1 MKNKTTN
8 YKVKYAIMKIERTL
22 DNDGIYRNYIYY
34 IPAKCYVI
42 AKKERYL
49 STGEIKKLYDIVFI
63 TPSYSIQSEL
73 NIPEYNIYGTCT
85 NSLTVD
91 KIFDTYGEAKNEA
104 NTENISN
111 FRKLRSEISYN
122 KEYKKQLEILNNNYK
137 LLNEYCNKIE
147 SYLLDITDEI
157 KISYLPILPEE
168 QINTILL
175 KLIQLPLI
183 QSDEFLCSL
192 NEKEIGLSTLAM
204 LTALLGLPFLYRASQ
219 YKMLELEQATYAG
232 IGRPLVMRFLLLLA
246 GETILLGVLVLNV
259 RAAVPWSIGQ
269 LLAVLTVPFL
279 TANNELL
286 LLLR

>member
-8 YKVKYAIMKIERTL
+8 YKVKYAIMKIERTF
-22 DNDGIYRNYIYY
+22 DNDGVYKNYTYY

-63 TPSYSIQSEL
+63 IPSYSIQSEL

-137 LLNEYCNKIE
+137 LLTEYGNKIE
-147 SYLLDITDEI
+147 EELTNLTNSIEITTLPLLSDEL
-157 KISYLPILPEE
+157 S
-168 QINTILL
+168 NSILL
-175 KLIQLPLI
+175 KLTNVSLEQI
-183 QSDEFLCSL
+183 DELLCSL
-192 NEKEIGLSTLAM
+192 NEKEIK
-204 LTALLGLPFLYRASQ
+204 LLQEISLKNKSG
-219 YKMLELEQATYAG
+219 KH
-232 IGRPLVMRFLLLLA
+232 LVITPRK
-246 GETILLGVLVLNV
+246 
-259 RAAVPWSIGQ
+259 
-269 LLAVLTVPFL
+269 
-279 TANNELL
+279 
-286 LLLR
+286 

>member
-22 DNDGIYRNYIYY
+22 DNDCIYRNYTYY

-63 TPSYSIQSEL
+63 TPSYSIRSEL

-111 FRKLRSEISYN
+111 FRLLRSEISYN

-137 LLNEYCNKIE
+137 QLTEYGNKIE
-147 SYLLDITDEI
+147 EELINLTNSIEITTLPLLSDEL
-157 KISYLPILPEE
+157 SDS
-168 QINTILL
+168 ILL
-175 KLIQLPLI
+175 KLTNVSLEQI
-183 QSDEFLCSL
+183 DELLCSL
-192 NEKEIGLSTLAM
+192 NEKEIK
-204 LTALLGLPFLYRASQ
+204 LLQ
-219 YKMLELEQATYAG
+219 
-232 IGRPLVMRFLLLLA
+232 
-246 GETILLGVLVLNV
+246 ETSLKNKSGKHIVITPGK
-259 RAAVPWSIGQ
+259 
-269 LLAVLTVPFL
+269 
-279 TANNELL
+279 
-286 LLLR
+286 

>member
-137 LLNEYCNKIE
+137 LLTEYGNKIE
-147 SYLLDITDEI
+147 EELTNLTNSIEIATLPLLSDEL
-157 KISYLPILPEE
+157 S
-168 QINTILL
+168 NSILL
-175 KLIQLPLI
+175 KLTNVSLEQI
-183 QSDEFLCSL
+183 DELLCSL
-192 NEKEIGLSTLAM
+192 NEKEIKLLKEISLKNKNSKHLA
-204 LTALLGLPFLYRASQ
+204 
-219 YKMLELEQATYAG
+219 
-232 IGRPLVMRFLLLLA
+232 LA
-246 GETILLGVLVLNV
+246 P
-259 RAAVPWSIGQ
+259 RK
-269 LLAVLTVPFL
+269 
-279 TANNELL
+279 
-286 LLLR
+286 

>member
-22 DNDGIYRNYIYY
+22 DNDGIYRNYTYY

-137 LLNEYCNKIE
+137 LLTEYGNKIE
-147 SYLLDITDEI
+147 EELTNLTNSIEITTLPLLSDEL
-157 KISYLPILPEE
+157 SDS
-168 QINTILL
+168 ILL
-175 KLIQLPLI
+175 KLTNVSLEQI
-183 QSDEFLCSL
+183 DELLCSL
-192 NEKEIGLSTLAM
+192 NEKEIKLLKELSLKNKS
-204 LTALLGLPFLYRASQ
+204 G
-219 YKMLELEQATYAG
+219 KH
-232 IGRPLVMRFLLLLA
+232 LVITPRK
-246 GETILLGVLVLNV
+246 
-259 RAAVPWSIGQ
+259 
-269 LLAVLTVPFL
+269 
-279 TANNELL
+279 
-286 LLLR
+286 

>member
-8 YKVKYAIMKIERTL
+8 YKVKYAIMKIERTF
-22 DNDGIYRNYIYY
+22 DNDGVYKNYTYY

-63 TPSYSIQSEL
+63 IPSYSIQSEL

-91 KIFDTYGEAKNEA
+91 KIFDTYGEAKNAA

-137 LLNEYCNKIE
+137 LLTEYGNKIE
-147 SYLLDITDEI
+147 EELTNLTNSIEITTLPLLSDEL
-157 KISYLPILPEE
+157 S
-168 QINTILL
+168 NSILL
-175 KLIQLPLI
+175 KLTNVSLEQI
-183 QSDEFLCSL
+183 DELLCSL
-192 NEKEIGLSTLAM
+192 NEKEIK
-204 LTALLGLPFLYRASQ
+204 LLQEISLKNKSG
-219 YKMLELEQATYAG
+219 KH
-232 IGRPLVMRFLLLLA
+232 LVITPRK
-246 GETILLGVLVLNV
+246 
-259 RAAVPWSIGQ
+259 
-269 LLAVLTVPFL
+269 
-279 TANNELL
+279 
-286 LLLR
+286 

>member
-137 LLNEYCNKIE
+137 LLTEYGNKIE
-147 SYLLDITDEI
+147 EELTNLTNSIEIATLPLLSDEL
-157 KISYLPILPEE
+157 S
-168 QINTILL
+168 NSILL
-175 KLIQLPLI
+175 KLTNVSLEQI
-183 QSDEFLCSL
+183 DELLCSL
-192 NEKEIGLSTLAM
+192 NEKEIK
-204 LTALLGLPFLYRASQ
+204 LLQETSLKNKSG
-219 YKMLELEQATYAG
+219 KH
-232 IGRPLVMRFLLLLA
+232 LVITPRK
-246 GETILLGVLVLNV
+246 
-259 RAAVPWSIGQ
+259 
-269 LLAVLTVPFL
+269 
-279 TANNELL
+279 
-286 LLLR
+286 

>member
-22 DNDGIYRNYIYY
+22 DNDGIYRNYTYY

-111 FRKLRSEISYN
+111 FRLLRSEISYN

-137 LLNEYCNKIE
+137 LLSEYGNKIE
-147 SYLLDITDEI
+147 EELINLTNSIEITTLPLLSDEL
-157 KISYLPILPEE
+157 SDS
-168 QINTILL
+168 ILL
-175 KLIQLPLI
+175 KLTNVSLEQI
-183 QSDEFLCSL
+183 DELLCSL
-192 NEKEIGLSTLAM
+192 NEKEIK
-204 LTALLGLPFLYRASQ
+204 LLQEISLKNKSG
-219 YKMLELEQATYAG
+219 KH
-232 IGRPLVMRFLLLLA
+232 LVITTRK
-246 GETILLGVLVLNV
+246 
-259 RAAVPWSIGQ
+259 
-269 LLAVLTVPFL
+269 
-279 TANNELL
+279 
-286 LLLR
+286 

>member
-22 DNDGIYRNYIYY
+22 DNDGIYRNYTYY

-49 STGEIKKLYDIVFI
+49 STGEIKKLYDIAFI

-111 FRKLRSEISYN
+111 FRLLRSEISYN

-137 LLNEYCNKIE
+137 LLTEYGNKIE
-147 SYLLDITDEI
+147 EELINLTNSIEITTLPLLSDEL
-157 KISYLPILPEE
+157 SDS
-168 QINTILL
+168 ILL
-175 KLIQLPLI
+175 KLTNVSLEQIDELI
-183 QSDEFLCSL
+183 CSL
-192 NEKEIGLSTLAM
+192 NEKEIK
-204 LTALLGLPFLYRASQ
+204 LLQETSLKNKSG
-219 YKMLELEQATYAG
+219 KH
-232 IGRPLVMRFLLLLA
+232 LVITP
-246 GETILLGVLVLNV
+246 GK
-259 RAAVPWSIGQ
+259 
-269 LLAVLTVPFL
+269 
-279 TANNELL
+279 
-286 LLLR
+286 

>member
-22 DNDGIYRNYIYY
+22 DNDGIYRNCTYY

-63 TPSYSIQSEL
+63 NPSYSVQSEL

-111 FRKLRSEISYN
+111 FRLLRSEISYN

-137 LLNEYCNKIE
+137 LLTEYGNKIE
-147 SYLLDITDEI
+147 EELTNLTNSIEITTLPLLSDEL
-157 KISYLPILPEE
+157 S
-168 QINTILL
+168 NSILL
-175 KLIQLPLI
+175 KLTNVSLEQI
-183 QSDEFLCSL
+183 DELLCSL
-192 NEKEIGLSTLAM
+192 NEKEIKLLKELSLKNKN
-204 LTALLGLPFLYRASQ
+204 S
-219 YKMLELEQATYAG
+219 KH
-232 IGRPLVMRFLLLLA
+232 
-246 GETILLGVLVLNV
+246 LVLDP
-259 RAAVPWSIGQ
+259 RK
-269 LLAVLTVPFL
+269 
-279 TANNELL
+279 
-286 LLLR
+286 

>member
-22 DNDGIYRNYIYY
+22 DNDGIYRNCTYY

-63 TPSYSIQSEL
+63 TPSHSIRSEL
-73 NIPEYNIYGTCT
+73 NFPEYNIYGTCT

-111 FRKLRSEISYN
+111 FRLLRSEISYN

-137 LLNEYCNKIE
+137 LLTEYGNKIE
-147 SYLLDITDEI
+147 EELINLTNSIEITTLPLLSDEL
-157 KISYLPILPEE
+157 S
-168 QINTILL
+168 NSILL
-175 KLIQLPLI
+175 KLTNVSLEQI
-183 QSDEFLCSL
+183 DELLCSL
-192 NEKEIGLSTLAM
+192 NEKEIKLLKELSLKNENSKHLA
-204 LTALLGLPFLYRASQ
+204 
-219 YKMLELEQATYAG
+219 
-232 IGRPLVMRFLLLLA
+232 LA
-246 GETILLGVLVLNV
+246 P
-259 RAAVPWSIGQ
+259 RK
-269 LLAVLTVPFL
+269 
-279 TANNELL
+279 
-286 LLLR
+286 

>member
-137 LLNEYCNKIE
+137 LLTEYGNKIE
-147 SYLLDITDEI
+147 EELTNLTNSIEITTLPLLSDEL
-157 KISYLPILPEE
+157 S
-168 QINTILL
+168 NSILL
-175 KLIQLPLI
+175 KLTNVSLEQI
-183 QSDEFLCSL
+183 DELLCSL
-192 NEKEIGLSTLAM
+192 NEKEIK
-204 LTALLGLPFLYRASQ
+204 LLKEISLKNKNS
-219 YKMLELEQATYAG
+219 KH
-232 IGRPLVMRFLLLLA
+232 
-246 GETILLGVLVLNV
+246 LVLAP
-259 RAAVPWSIGQ
+259 RK
-269 LLAVLTVPFL
+269 
-279 TANNELL
+279 
-286 LLLR
+286 

>member
-34 IPAKCYVI
+34 IPTKCYVI

-49 STGEIKKLYDIVFI
+49 STGEIQKLYDIVFI
-63 TPSYSIQSEL
+63 TPSYSIRSEL

-137 LLNEYCNKIE
+137 LLNEYGNKIE
-147 SYLLDITDEI
+147 EELTNLTNSIEITTLPLLSDEL
-157 KISYLPILPEE
+157 S
-168 QINTILL
+168 NSILL
-175 KLIQLPLI
+175 KLTNVSLEQI
-183 QSDEFLCSL
+183 DELLCSL
-192 NEKEIGLSTLAM
+192 NEKEIKLLKELSLKNENSKHLA
-204 LTALLGLPFLYRASQ
+204 
-219 YKMLELEQATYAG
+219 
-232 IGRPLVMRFLLLLA
+232 LA
-246 GETILLGVLVLNV
+246 P
-259 RAAVPWSIGQ
+259 RK
-269 LLAVLTVPFL
+269 
-279 TANNELL
+279 
-286 LLLR
+286 

>member
-73 NIPEYNIYGTCT
+73 NIPEYNVYGTCT

-147 SYLLDITDEI
+147 EELTNLTNSIEITTLPLLSDEL
-157 KISYLPILPEE
+157 S
-168 QINTILL
+168 NSILL
-175 KLIQLPLI
+175 KLTNVSLEQI
-183 QSDEFLCSL
+183 DELLCPL
-192 NEKEIGLSTLAM
+192 NEKEIKLLKELSLKNENSKHLA
-204 LTALLGLPFLYRASQ
+204 
-219 YKMLELEQATYAG
+219 
-232 IGRPLVMRFLLLLA
+232 LA
-246 GETILLGVLVLNV
+246 P
-259 RAAVPWSIGQ
+259 RK
-269 LLAVLTVPFL
+269 
-279 TANNELL
+279 
-286 LLLR
+286 

>member
-137 LLNEYCNKIE
+137 LLTEYGNKIE
-147 SYLLDITDEI
+147 EELTNLTNSIEITTLPLLSDEL
-157 KISYLPILPEE
+157 S
-168 QINTILL
+168 NSILL
-175 KLIQLPLI
+175 KLTNVSLEQI
-183 QSDEFLCSL
+183 DELLCSL
-192 NEKEIGLSTLAM
+192 NEKEIKLLKELSLKNKNSKHLA
-204 LTALLGLPFLYRASQ
+204 
-219 YKMLELEQATYAG
+219 
-232 IGRPLVMRFLLLLA
+232 LA
-246 GETILLGVLVLNV
+246 P
-259 RAAVPWSIGQ
+259 RK
-269 LLAVLTVPFL
+269 
-279 TANNELL
+279 
-286 LLLR
+286 

>member
-1 MKNKTTN
+1 MKNKTIN

-22 DNDGIYRNYIYY
+22 DNDGVYKNYTYY

-42 AKKERYL
+42 AKKEKYL

-111 FRKLRSEISYN
+111 FRLLRSEISYN

-137 LLNEYCNKIE
+137 LLTEYGNKIE
-147 SYLLDITDEI
+147 EELTNLTGSIETTTLPLLSDEL
-157 KISYLPILPEE
+157 S
-168 QINTILL
+168 NSILL
-175 KLIQLPLI
+175 KLTNVSLEQI
-183 QSDEFLCSL
+183 DEFLCSL
-192 NEKEIGLSTLAM
+192 NEKEIS
-204 LTALLGLPFLYRASQ
+204 
-219 YKMLELEQATYAG
+219 
-232 IGRPLVMRFLLLLA
+232 LLLEIASSNKTEQTKKL
-246 GETILLGVLVLNV
+246 IK
-259 RAAVPWSIGQ
+259 
-269 LLAVLTVPFL
+269 
-279 TANNELL
+279 
-286 LLLR
+286 

>member
-8 YKVKYAIMKIERTL
+8 YKVKYAIMKIERTF
-22 DNDGIYRNYIYY
+22 DNDGVYRNCTYY

-63 TPSYSIQSEL
+63 TPSYSIRSEL

-85 NSLTVD
+85 NSLNVD

-137 LLNEYCNKIE
+137 LLTEYGQEIE

-192 NEKEIGLSTLAM
+192 NEKEIS
-204 LTALLGLPFLYRASQ
+204 
-219 YKMLELEQATYAG
+219 
-232 IGRPLVMRFLLLLA
+232 LLLEIASSNKTEQTKKL
-246 GETILLGVLVLNV
+246 IK
-259 RAAVPWSIGQ
+259 
-269 LLAVLTVPFL
+269 
-279 TANNELL
+279 
-286 LLLR
+286 

>member
-111 FRKLRSEISYN
+111 FRLLRSEISYN

-137 LLNEYCNKIE
+137 LLTEYGNKIE
-147 SYLLDITDEI
+147 EELINLTNSIEITTLPLLSDEL
-157 KISYLPILPEE
+157 S
-168 QINTILL
+168 NSILL
-175 KLIQLPLI
+175 KLTNVSLEQI
-183 QSDEFLCSL
+183 DELLCSL
-192 NEKEIGLSTLAM
+192 NEKEIK
-204 LTALLGLPFLYRASQ
+204 LLQETSLKNKSG
-219 YKMLELEQATYAG
+219 KH
-232 IGRPLVMRFLLLLA
+232 LVITPRK
-246 GETILLGVLVLNV
+246 
-259 RAAVPWSIGQ
+259 
-269 LLAVLTVPFL
+269 
-279 TANNELL
+279 
-286 LLLR
+286 

>member
-22 DNDGIYRNYIYY
+22 DNDGIYRNYTYY

-111 FRKLRSEISYN
+111 FRLLRSEISYN

-137 LLNEYCNKIE
+137 LLTEYGNKIE
-147 SYLLDITDEI
+147 EELINLTNSIEITTLPLLSDEL
-157 KISYLPILPEE
+157 S
-168 QINTILL
+168 NSILL
-175 KLIQLPLI
+175 KLTNVSLEQI
-183 QSDEFLCSL
+183 DELLCSL
-192 NEKEIGLSTLAM
+192 NEKEIK
-204 LTALLGLPFLYRASQ
+204 LLQETSLKNKSG
-219 YKMLELEQATYAG
+219 KH
-232 IGRPLVMRFLLLLA
+232 LVITPRK
-246 GETILLGVLVLNV
+246 
-259 RAAVPWSIGQ
+259 
-269 LLAVLTVPFL
+269 
-279 TANNELL
+279 
-286 LLLR
+286 

>member
-22 DNDGIYRNYIYY
+22 DNDGIYRNYTYY

-111 FRKLRSEISYN
+111 FRLLRSEISYN

-137 LLNEYCNKIE
+137 LLTEYGNKIE
-147 SYLLDITDEI
+147 EELINLTNSIEITTLPLLSDEL
-157 KISYLPILPEE
+157 S
-168 QINTILL
+168 NSILL
-175 KLIQLPLI
+175 KLTNVSLEQI
-183 QSDEFLCSL
+183 DELLCSL
-192 NEKEIGLSTLAM
+192 NEKEIK
-204 LTALLGLPFLYRASQ
+204 LLQETSLKNKSG
-219 YKMLELEQATYAG
+219 KH
-232 IGRPLVMRFLLLLA
+232 LVITP
-246 GETILLGVLVLNV
+246 GK
-259 RAAVPWSIGQ
+259 
-269 LLAVLTVPFL
+269 
-279 TANNELL
+279 
-286 LLLR
+286 

>member
-104 NTENISN
+104 NTEDISN

-137 LLNEYCNKIE
+137 LLTEYGNKIE
-147 SYLLDITDEI
+147 EELTNLTNSIEITTLPLLSDEL
-157 KISYLPILPEE
+157 S
-168 QINTILL
+168 NSILL
-175 KLIQLPLI
+175 KLTNVSLEQI
-183 QSDEFLCSL
+183 DELLCSL
-192 NEKEIGLSTLAM
+192 NEKEIKLLQEISLKNKNSKHLA
-204 LTALLGLPFLYRASQ
+204 
-219 YKMLELEQATYAG
+219 
-232 IGRPLVMRFLLLLA
+232 LA
-246 GETILLGVLVLNV
+246 P
-259 RAAVPWSIGQ
+259 RK
-269 LLAVLTVPFL
+269 
-279 TANNELL
+279 
-286 LLLR
+286 

>member
-147 SYLLDITDEI
+147 EELTNLTNSIEITTLPLLSDEL
-157 KISYLPILPEE
+157 S
-168 QINTILL
+168 NSILL
-175 KLIQLPLI
+175 KLTNVSLEQI
-183 QSDEFLCSL
+183 DELLCSL
-192 NEKEIGLSTLAM
+192 NEKEIKLLKELSLKNKN
-204 LTALLGLPFLYRASQ
+204 S
-219 YKMLELEQATYAG
+219 KH
-232 IGRPLVMRFLLLLA
+232 
-246 GETILLGVLVLNV
+246 LVLDP
-259 RAAVPWSIGQ
+259 RK
-269 LLAVLTVPFL
+269 
-279 TANNELL
+279 
-286 LLLR
+286 

>member
-22 DNDGIYRNYIYY
+22 DNDGIYRNYTYY

-91 KIFDTYGEAKNEA
+91 KIFDTYGEAKNGA

-137 LLNEYCNKIE
+137 LLTEYGNKIE
-147 SYLLDITDEI
+147 EELTNLTNSIEITTLPLLSDEL
-157 KISYLPILPEE
+157 S
-168 QINTILL
+168 NSILL
-175 KLIQLPLI
+175 KLTNVSLEQI
-183 QSDEFLCSL
+183 DELLCSL
-192 NEKEIGLSTLAM
+192 NEKEIK
-204 LTALLGLPFLYRASQ
+204 LLQETSLKNKSG
-219 YKMLELEQATYAG
+219 KH
-232 IGRPLVMRFLLLLA
+232 LVITPRK
-246 GETILLGVLVLNV
+246 
-259 RAAVPWSIGQ
+259 
-269 LLAVLTVPFL
+269 
-279 TANNELL
+279 
-286 LLLR
+286 

>member
-22 DNDGIYRNYIYY
+22 DNGGIYRNYTYY

-111 FRKLRSEISYN
+111 FRLLRSEISYN

-137 LLNEYCNKIE
+137 LLTEYGNKIE
-147 SYLLDITDEI
+147 EELINLTNSIEITTLPLLSDEL
-157 KISYLPILPEE
+157 S
-168 QINTILL
+168 NSILL
-175 KLIQLPLI
+175 KLTNVSLEQI
-183 QSDEFLCSL
+183 DELLCSL
-192 NEKEIGLSTLAM
+192 NEKEIK
-204 LTALLGLPFLYRASQ
+204 LLQETSLKNKSG
-219 YKMLELEQATYAG
+219 KH
-232 IGRPLVMRFLLLLA
+232 LVITP
-246 GETILLGVLVLNV
+246 GK
-259 RAAVPWSIGQ
+259 
-269 LLAVLTVPFL
+269 
-279 TANNELL
+279 
-286 LLLR
+286 

>member
-22 DNDGIYRNYIYY
+22 DNDGIYRNYTYY

-63 TPSYSIQSEL
+63 TPSYSIRSEL

-111 FRKLRSEISYN
+111 FRLLRSEISYN

-137 LLNEYCNKIE
+137 LLTEYGNKIE
-147 SYLLDITDEI
+147 EELINLTNSIEITTLPLLSDELRD
-157 KISYLPILPEE
+157 S
-168 QINTILL
+168 ILL
-175 KLIQLPLI
+175 KLTNVSLEQI
-183 QSDEFLCSL
+183 DELLCSL
-192 NEKEIGLSTLAM
+192 NEKEIK
-204 LTALLGLPFLYRASQ
+204 LLQETSLKNKSG
-219 YKMLELEQATYAG
+219 KH
-232 IGRPLVMRFLLLLA
+232 LVITTRK
-246 GETILLGVLVLNV
+246 
-259 RAAVPWSIGQ
+259 
-269 LLAVLTVPFL
+269 
-279 TANNELL
+279 
-286 LLLR
+286 

>member
-22 DNDGIYRNYIYY
+22 DNDGIYRNCTYY
-34 IPAKCYVI
+34 IPSKCYVI

-137 LLNEYCNKIE
+137 LLTEYGNKIE

-192 NEKEIGLSTLAM
+192 NEKEIS
-204 LTALLGLPFLYRASQ
+204 
-219 YKMLELEQATYAG
+219 
-232 IGRPLVMRFLLLLA
+232 LLLEIASSNKTEQTKKL
-246 GETILLGVLVLNV
+246 IK
-259 RAAVPWSIGQ
+259 
-269 LLAVLTVPFL
+269 
-279 TANNELL
+279 
-286 LLLR
+286 

>member
-8 YKVKYAIMKIERTL
+8 YKVKYAIMKIERTF
-22 DNDGIYRNYIYY
+22 DNDGVYKNYTYY

-63 TPSYSIQSEL
+63 IPSYSIQSEL

-137 LLNEYCNKIE
+137 LLTEYGNKIE
-147 SYLLDITDEI
+147 EELTNLTNSIEIATLPLLSDEL
-157 KISYLPILPEE
+157 S
-168 QINTILL
+168 NSILL
-175 KLIQLPLI
+175 KLTNVSLEQI
-183 QSDEFLCSL
+183 DELLCSL
-192 NEKEIGLSTLAM
+192 NEKEIK
-204 LTALLGLPFLYRASQ
+204 LLKEISLKNKNS
-219 YKMLELEQATYAG
+219 KH
-232 IGRPLVMRFLLLLA
+232 
-246 GETILLGVLVLNV
+246 LVLAP
-259 RAAVPWSIGQ
+259 RK
-269 LLAVLTVPFL
+269 
-279 TANNELL
+279 
-286 LLLR
+286 

>member
-1 MKNKTTN
+1 MKTKTTN

-22 DNDGIYRNYIYY
+22 DNDGIYRNYTYY

-104 NTENISN
+104 NTENTSN
-111 FRKLRSEISYN
+111 FRLLRSEISYN

-137 LLNEYCNKIE
+137 LLTEYGNKIE
-147 SYLLDITDEI
+147 EELINLTNSIEITTLPLLSDEL
-157 KISYLPILPEE
+157 SDS
-168 QINTILL
+168 ILL
-175 KLIQLPLI
+175 KLTNVSLEQI
-183 QSDEFLCSL
+183 DELLCSL
-192 NEKEIGLSTLAM
+192 NEKEIK
-204 LTALLGLPFLYRASQ
+204 LLQEISLKNKSG
-219 YKMLELEQATYAG
+219 KH
-232 IGRPLVMRFLLLLA
+232 LVITTRK
-246 GETILLGVLVLNV
+246 
-259 RAAVPWSIGQ
+259 
-269 LLAVLTVPFL
+269 
-279 TANNELL
+279 
-286 LLLR
+286 

>member
-22 DNDGIYRNYIYY
+22 DNDGIYRNYTYY

-111 FRKLRSEISYN
+111 FRLLRSEISYN

-137 LLNEYCNKIE
+137 LLTEYGNKIE
-147 SYLLDITDEI
+147 EELINLTNSIEITTLPLLSDEL
-157 KISYLPILPEE
+157 SDS
-168 QINTILL
+168 ILL
-175 KLIQLPLI
+175 KLTNVSLEQI
-183 QSDEFLCSL
+183 DELLCSL
-192 NEKEIGLSTLAM
+192 NEKEIK
-204 LTALLGLPFLYRASQ
+204 LLQETSLKNKSG
-219 YKMLELEQATYAG
+219 KH
-232 IGRPLVMRFLLLLA
+232 LVITTRK
-246 GETILLGVLVLNV
+246 
-259 RAAVPWSIGQ
+259 
-269 LLAVLTVPFL
+269 
-279 TANNELL
+279 
-286 LLLR
+286 

>member
-22 DNDGIYRNYIYY
+22 DNDGIYRNCTYY

-137 LLNEYCNKIE
+137 LLTEYGNKIE
-147 SYLLDITDEI
+147 EELTNLTNSIEITTLPLLSDEL
-157 KISYLPILPEE
+157 S
-168 QINTILL
+168 NSILL
-175 KLIQLPLI
+175 KLTNVSLEQI
-183 QSDEFLCSL
+183 DELLCSL
-192 NEKEIGLSTLAM
+192 NEKEIK
-204 LTALLGLPFLYRASQ
+204 LLQETSLKNKSG
-219 YKMLELEQATYAG
+219 KH
-232 IGRPLVMRFLLLLA
+232 LVITPRK
-246 GETILLGVLVLNV
+246 
-259 RAAVPWSIGQ
+259 
-269 LLAVLTVPFL
+269 
-279 TANNELL
+279 
-286 LLLR
+286 